1 MSLFVSVALAAPVA
15 TAAESGTTGSGSAGR
30 GVSAVAASADAVA
43 DTGSSADPGAFAE
56 SELWDS
62 TDDDAYASFHVQ
74 GLAVV
79 PAGIVPPAGNGQA
92 LPDDVVLT
100 FTEGRFA
107 VGDGGEKDLL
117 VRRSVDGGR
126 NWSAGV
132 PVVPRQTGQS
142 WGNPTPVVDE
152 QTGRVCLF
160 YKGSGGA
167 VFVKRSDDAGVS
179 WSAAEDLTPLF
190 ASNPHG
196 WTLNSPVPGHGI
208 QLRNGRLLMPV
219 QHRAPDPDRNYGIEM
234 LYSDAHGD
242 PGSWRRSAA
251 VPLSVA
257 YPVNESRV
265 HERADGSVVLNGRWG
280 SGGTRY
286 RITATSTDRGTS
298 WSAPAI
304 DGSTGQF
311 VSVDASVLQYSRG
324 PVDRVLFSGPDAS
337 ARENM
342 TVSVSYDG
350 GASYRYSRVI
360 NPGMSYYSDLAR
372 LSDGTILLVYGRDGA
387 DAGFPE
393 RISVARFDLA
403 WLTQGR
409 DSLTTGPGLSQQ
421 TYELATTE
429 ARTDTG
435 AAAPIV
441 SDANARDG
449 RTLRY
454 PAPAVGRYVDVP
466 FDVAATGTYEVAVR
480 LHRGADRG
488 QIRAS
493 IDGTALGQGLVDPT
507 MTVGEGYQLY
517 RLGTA
522 ELTAGRHS
530 IRFTLAGQGRGGG
543 SVITAD
549 QLFLTSG
556 GHPADTPKAV
566 ADNDSAAGFETVSGT
581 WTRVEKAPGEYGQ
594 SHRTHAAGTGGA
606 RVRFR
611 PDVPMSGVYEV
622 SAWYAPG
629 TGRASDASYV
639 IRHADGQET
648 VEVDQRSGGG
658 RWVRLGDFA
667 FTAGGGGTVELS
679 DAADGL
685 VAADAIRLAYRGAV
699 ADNDSTAY
707 ETVSGE
713 WNNASG
719 TAGYYGPNY
728 RTHPAGT
735 GSSVVR
741 WRLDVPVSGTYDV
754 SVWYAA
760 HANRA
765 SNAPYVVHHA
775 QGSTTVRVD
784 QRERGGQWVSLGSY
798 PFTAGGGG
806 TVELSDAADGY
817 VVADAVRTTY
827 HGLVAD
833 NDDASHYEVVSG
845 TWNNATGTA
854 GYYGP
859 NYRTHAAGTGSSVV
873 RWRLDVPVS
882 GRYDVSVWYAAH
894 ANRASNAPYVVD
906 HADGSTT
913 VRVDQRERGGR
924 WVSLGTYSFTAGRQA
939 TVGLSDAGDGYV
951 VADAVRL
958 VR

>member
-1 MSLFVSVALAAPVA
+1 MSLFVSMGLAAPVA
-15 TAAESGTTGSGSAGR
+15 TAAESGAAGHAVR
-30 GVSAVAASADAVA
+30 GVSAVAAPAGAVA
-43 DTGSSADPGAFAE
+43 APVGAVAETGSFAE

-62 TDDDAYASFHVQ
+62 TDADAYASFHVQ

-79 PAGIVPPAGNGQA
+79 PAGLVPPAGNGQA

-100 FTEGRFA
+100 FTEGRFV

-117 VRRSVDGGR
+117 VRRSTDGGR
-126 NWSAGV
+126 TWSASV

-152 QTGRVCLF
+152 RTGRVCLF
-160 YKGSGGA
+160 YKGSGGT
-167 VFVKRSDDAGVS
+167 VFVRRSDDAGAS
-179 WSAAEDLTPLF
+179 WSAPEDLTPLF

-219 QHRAPDPDRNYGIEM
+219 QHRAPDPDRNYGVEM

-242 PGSWRRSAA
+242 PGSWRRSAGI
-251 VPLSVA
+251 PMSVA

-265 HERADGSVVLNGRWG
+265 FERGDGAVVLSGRWG

-286 RITATSTDRGTS
+286 RITATSTDGGTS

-360 NPGMSYYSDLAR
+360 NPGTSYYSDLAR
-372 LSDGTILLVYGRDGA
+372 LSDGTILLVYGRDGD

-393 RISVARFDLA
+393 RVSIARFDLE

-409 DSLTTGPGLSQQ
+409 DSLATGPGLSLQ
-421 TYELATTE
+421 TYELATAE
-429 ARTDTG
+429 ARTGTG
-435 AAAPIV
+435 AAAPVV
-441 SDANARDG
+441 SDANARGG

-454 PAPAVGRYVDVP
+454 PAPAAGGHVDVP
-466 FDVAATGTYEVAVR
+466 FDVAAAGGYEVAVR

-488 QIRAS
+488 RIRAS
-493 IDGTALGQGLVDPT
+493 VDGTALDQGLVDPT
-507 MTVGEGYQLY
+507 MTVGDGYQLY
-517 RLGTA
+517 RLGTVPLA
-522 ELTAGRHS
+522 AGRHS
-530 IRFTLAGQGRGGG
+530 IRFALAGQGRGGG
-543 SVITAD
+543 SVIAAD

-556 GHPADTPKAV
+556 GSPADPPKAV
-566 ADNDSAAGFETVSGT
+566 ADNDFVAGFEVVSGS
-581 WTRVEKAPGEYGQ
+581 WTRVEKAAGEYGQ
-594 SHRTHAAGTGGA
+594 SHRTHAAGTGTA
-606 RVRFR
+606 TARFR

-622 SAWYAPG
+622 SAWYPPG
-629 TGRASDASYV
+629 TGRASNASYV
-639 IRHADGQET
+639 IRHAEGQET

-658 RWVRLGDFA
+658 RWVRLGEYA
-667 FTAGGGGTVELS
+667 FTAGGGGTIELS
-679 DAADGL
+679 DAADGQ
-685 VAADAIRLAYRGAV
+685 VAADAIRLAHRGTV
-699 ADNDSTAY
+699 ADNDSAAY

-719 TAGYYGPNY
+719 TPGYYGSNY
-728 RTHPAGT
+728 RTSPSGT
-735 GSSVVR
+735 GSAVVR
-741 WRLDVPVSGTYDV
+741 WRLDVTADGTYDV
-754 SVWYAA
+754 AVWYTA
-760 HANRA
+760 HTNRA
-765 SNAPYVVHHA
+765 SNAPYVVNHA

-798 PFTAGGGG
+798 PFTAGRPA

-859 NYRTHAAGTGSSVV
+859 NYRTSPSGTGSAVV
-873 RWRLDVPVS
+873 RWLLDVPVS
-882 GRYDVSVWYAAH
+882 GRYDVAVWYTAH
-894 ANRASNAPYVVD
+894 TNRASNAPYVIS
-906 HADGSTT
+906 HAAEDPTT
-913 VRVDQRERGGR
+913 VRVDQRRRGGQ
-924 WVSLGTYSFTAGRQA
+924 WVSLGTFSFTAGRPA
-939 TVGLSDAGDGYV
+939 TVELSDAADGYV

-958 VR
+958 IR

>member
-1 MSLFVSVALAAPVA
+1 MGLAAPVA
-15 TAAESGTTGSGSAGR
+15 TAAESGAAGHAVR
-30 GVSAVAASADAVA
+30 GVSAVAAPAGAVA
-43 DTGSSADPGAFAE
+43 APVGAVAETGSFAE

-62 TDDDAYASFHVQ
+62 TDADAYASFHVQ

-79 PAGIVPPAGNGQA
+79 PAGLVPPAGNGQA

-100 FTEGRFA
+100 FTEGRFV

-117 VRRSVDGGR
+117 VRRSTDGGR
-126 NWSAGV
+126 TWSASV

-152 QTGRVCLF
+152 RTGRVCLF
-160 YKGSGGA
+160 YKGSGGT
-167 VFVKRSDDAGVS
+167 VFVRRSDDAGAS
-179 WSAAEDLTPLF
+179 WSAPEDLTPLF

-219 QHRAPDPDRNYGIEM
+219 QHRAPDPDRNYGVEM

-242 PGSWRRSAA
+242 PGSWRRSAGI
-251 VPLSVA
+251 PMSVA

-265 HERADGSVVLNGRWG
+265 FERGDGAVVLSGRWG

-286 RITATSTDRGTS
+286 RITATSTDGGTS

-360 NPGMSYYSDLAR
+360 NPGTSYYSDLAR
-372 LSDGTILLVYGRDGA
+372 LSDGTILLVYGRDGD

-393 RISVARFDLA
+393 RVSIARFDLE

-409 DSLTTGPGLSQQ
+409 DSLATGPGLSLQ
-421 TYELATTE
+421 TYELATAE
-429 ARTDTG
+429 ARTGTG
-435 AAAPIV
+435 AAAPVV
-441 SDANARDG
+441 SDANARGG

-454 PAPAVGRYVDVP
+454 PAPAAGGHVDVP
-466 FDVAATGTYEVAVR
+466 FDVAAAGGYEVAVR

-488 QIRAS
+488 RIRAS
-493 IDGTALGQGLVDPT
+493 VDGTALDQGLVDPT
-507 MTVGEGYQLY
+507 MTVGDGYQLY
-517 RLGTA
+517 RLGTVPLA
-522 ELTAGRHS
+522 AGRHS
-530 IRFTLAGQGRGGG
+530 IRFALAGQGRGGG
-543 SVITAD
+543 SVIAAD

-556 GHPADTPKAV
+556 GSPADPPKAV
-566 ADNDSAAGFETVSGT
+566 ADNDFVAGFEVVSGS
-581 WTRVEKAPGEYGQ
+581 WTRVEKAAGEYGQ
-594 SHRTHAAGTGGA
+594 SHRTHAAGTGTA
-606 RVRFR
+606 TARFR

-622 SAWYAPG
+622 SAWYPPG
-629 TGRASDASYV
+629 TGRASNASYV
-639 IRHADGQET
+639 IRHAEGQET

-658 RWVRLGDFA
+658 RWVRLGEYA
-667 FTAGGGGTVELS
+667 FTAGGGGTIELS
-679 DAADGL
+679 DAADGQ
-685 VAADAIRLAYRGAV
+685 VAADAIRLAHRGTV
-699 ADNDSTAY
+699 ADNDSAAY

-719 TAGYYGPNY
+719 TPGYYGSNY
-728 RTHPAGT
+728 RTSPSGT
-735 GSSVVR
+735 GSAVVR
-741 WRLDVPVSGTYDV
+741 WRLDVTADGTYDV
-754 SVWYAA
+754 AVWYTA
-760 HANRA
+760 HTNRA
-765 SNAPYVVHHA
+765 SNAPYVVNHA

-798 PFTAGGGG
+798 PFTAGRPA

-859 NYRTHAAGTGSSVV
+859 NYRTSPSGTGSAVV
-873 RWRLDVPVS
+873 RWLLDVPVS
-882 GRYDVSVWYAAH
+882 GRYDVAVWYTAH
-894 ANRASNAPYVVD
+894 TNRASNAPYVIS
-906 HADGSTT
+906 HAAEDPTT
-913 VRVDQRERGGR
+913 VRVDQRRRGGQ
-924 WVSLGTYSFTAGRQA
+924 WVSLGTFSFTAGRPA
-939 TVGLSDAGDGYV
+939 TVELSDAADGYV

-958 VR
+958 IR